1 MYTHMR
7 VKHGT
12 RFFDGGEI
20 RELRLHRVTSLAS
33 HILKENNRQRAA
45 KPYKMAMNLAQVT
58 QKKKQ
63 QT

>member
-20 RELRLHRVTSLAS
+20 RELRLHTVTSLAS